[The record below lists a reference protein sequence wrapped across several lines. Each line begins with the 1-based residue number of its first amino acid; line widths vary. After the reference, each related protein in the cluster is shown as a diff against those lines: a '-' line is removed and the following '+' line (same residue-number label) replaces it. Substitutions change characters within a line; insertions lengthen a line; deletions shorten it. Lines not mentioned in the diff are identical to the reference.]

1 MTVKDVAGE
10 ESRRYR
16 RPMSESDTSQ
26 DELHRHPGPNGEQLT
41 RQRRLTY
48 REARPWLKRSSVLI
62 GVEPCGTDVRWLRD
76 DERHEYV
83 QQLRHAEGRD
93 CNVAGDV
100 LLYRMKNG
108 TTVLVIEEPY

>member
-1 MTVKDVAGE
+1 
-10 ESRRYR
+10 
-16 RPMSESDTSQ
+16 MSQADTSQ
-26 DELHRHPGPNGEQLT
+26 DETDRHRGPNGEPLT

-62 GVEPCGTDVRWLRD
+62 GVAPCGTDIRWLRD
-76 DERHEYV
+76 DERDGYV

-100 LLYRMKNG
+100 LLYRMTDSN
-108 TTVLVIEEPY
+108 TVLVVEEPQ